1 MAIDGMM
8 EGEGVLDIRLHRQ
21 GQGVGCGFSE
31 APDISDLDETMAID
45 GMMEVTA
52 CSTTGCT
59 GRDRASAACASAM
72 RWWSPRTAA
81 TC

>member
-31 APDISDLDETMAID
+31 APDISDLDETMA
-45 GMMEVTA
+45 VTA
-52 CSTTGCT
+52 DDCDVLTPAPYS
-59 GRDRASAACASAM
+59 
-72 RWWSPRTAA
+72 WPR
-81 TC
+81 